1 MAPCQ
6 LTVRPRPRLRDRA
19 VSVVIA
25 FDHVH
30 DEQRR
35 VCHSSF
41 VSLSLSLSIS
51 LSFSCSFSHSRSAF
65 RPYRYVG
72 VLNCN
77 SSWVSWKAAAL
88 AHTHLPHLGFRYRYR
103 FRFSCVANSHSCFFF
118 FFFYLS
124 YTSFFAFFSN
134 SVAIF
139 GANLISRSINA
150 FRKPFTITTT
160 AQTAPSLSL
169 PLFLSLSVSFFV
181 PHAVSFGIFH
191 YILQSVIS
199 LRPHS
204 VPLPVSLPVPCLVSL
219 SVPLSIPFVVLCSV
233 YKTLIIFTAD

>member
-6 LTVRPRPRLRDRA
+6 LTVRPHPRLRQRV

-35 VCHSSF
+35 VCHFSF
-41 VSLSLSLSIS
+41 VSLSLSLSP
-51 LSFSCSFSHSRSAF
+51 SRSAF

-118 FFFYLS
+118 FS
-124 YTSFFAFFSN
+124 YSSCFTFFSK

-150 FRKPFTITTT
+150 FRKPFTITTN
-160 AQTAPSLSL
+160 AQTAPSLFL
-169 PLFLSLSVSFFV
+169 PLFLAFYLSLFL

-204 VPLPVSLPVPCLVSL
+204 VPLAVSLLVPCMVSLPVPLPVPL
-219 SVPLSIPFVVLCSV
+219 LVPLSIPFVVLCSV
-233 YKTLIIFTAD
+233 YKTLIIFSAD

>member
-6 LTVRPRPRLRDRA
+6 LTVRPRPRLRHRV

-41 VSLSLSLSIS
+41 VSLSLSLTI
-51 LSFSCSFSHSRSAF
+51 SFSHSRSAF

-118 FFFYLS
+118 FS
-124 YTSFFAFFSN
+124 YSSCFTFFSQ

-150 FRKPFTITTT
+150 FR
-160 AQTAPSLSL
+160 
-169 PLFLSLSVSFFV
+169 
-181 PHAVSFGIFH
+181 
-191 YILQSVIS
+191 
-199 LRPHS
+199 
-204 VPLPVSLPVPCLVSL
+204 
-219 SVPLSIPFVVLCSV
+219 
-233 YKTLIIFTAD
+233 